1 MPRQIAMNAFVMNT
15 VAHQSPGL
23 WRHPRDRSEEYNT
36 LRHWTDIAL
45 TLEAGFFDAMFLA
58 DVYGVYD
65 VYGGGPGAALRGA
78 VQIPIG
84 DPFVLIPAMAAVTE
98 HLGFGVTGN
107 TGVEPPVAFARRMA
121 TLDHLTGG
129 RVGWNIVTGYL
140 NSAAKALGQAGITAH
155 DDRYE
160 IAEDFTT
167 LMYKLWE
174 GSWEPDAAARDRDG
188 GVFTNPERVRTVLH
202 DGPHFRFEG
211 LALAEP
217 SPQRTPV
224 IYQAGASPRGRAFA
238 ARHAECVFIAGPSA
252 AVISPWVADIRHLAA
267 KAGRNPRDILV
278 FAEITVIP
286 GRTTAEA
293 EDKRA
298 EYTHYVD
305 HDGALAMVGG
315 WTGVDFAPMGW
326 DDPIRYQENNALR
339 SHLEAITTADPKTTW
354 TKRAL
359 AEYAGIGGIA
369 PVICGSAETCAD
381 ALIAFQDATDIDG
394 YNLAYAVWPESFEDF
409 ARLVVPE
416 LQARGRYRVTYDAGT
431 LREKLWRQGPGVAAT
446 HPAAAVRA
454 SVA

>member
-23 WRHPRDRSEEYNT
+23 WRHPRDRSGAYNR
-36 LRHWTDIAL
+36 LDHWSDIAT
-45 TLEAGFFDAMFLA
+45 TLEAGLFDAMFLA

-65 VYGGGPGAALRGA
+65 VYGGGPEAALRGA

-84 DPFVLIPAMAAVTE
+84 DPFVLIPAMAAVTQ

-129 RVGWNIVTGYL
+129 RMGWNIVTGYL
-140 NSAAKALGQAGITAH
+140 SSAARAVGQARLTAH

-160 IAEDFTT
+160 IAEEFTT

-174 GSWEPDAAARDRDG
+174 GSWEAGAARRDRER
-188 GVFTNPERVRTVLH
+188 GVFSDPARVHPVYH
-202 DGPHFRFEG
+202 DGAHFAFDG
-211 LALAEP
+211 IALAEP

-252 AVISPWVADIRHLAA
+252 AVIAPWVADIRKRAA
-267 KAGRNPRDILV
+267 EAGRDPRAILV

-286 GRTTAEA
+286 GETAGEA
-293 EDKRA
+293 QDKHA
-298 EYTHYVD
+298 DYVRYID
-305 HDGALAMVGG
+305 REGALAMVGG

-326 DDPIRYQENNALR
+326 DDPIRYEENDALR
-339 SHLEAITTADPKTTW
+339 SHLEAITTADPGTIW
-354 TKRAL
+354 TKRSL
-359 AEYAGIGGIA
+359 ADYAGIGGIA
-369 PVICGSAETCAD
+369 PVICGSAGACAE
-381 ALIAFQDATDIDG
+381 ALIAFQQATDIDG

-416 LQARGRYRVTYDAGT
+416 LQARGHYRTAYDAGT
-431 LREKLWRQGPGVAAT
+431 LREKLWGQGPYVAPT
-446 HPAAAVRA
+446 HPAAKE
-454 SVA
+454 SVT